1 MGMSSAASHARRRR
15 AAPTKPA
22 KPAEPAVRG
31 LGRKVQAEFR
41 KAAAQA
47 AEQAHAAK
55 VPVAVLTVDNQVAWL
70 HPDGIVRPTR
80 TPVHEIGI
88 Q

>member
-1 MGMSSAASHARRRR
+1 MAMSSAASHARRRR

-31 LGRKVQAEFR
+31 LGRKVEAAFR
-41 KAAAQA
+41 KAAGQA
-47 AEQAHAAK
+47 VAEAHAAK
-55 VPVAVLTVDNQVAWL
+55 VPVAVMTVDNQVAWL

-80 TPVHEIGI
+80 TPVHGAGT